1 LCFPHLSAIILRII
15 EREAETMATALR
27 KRFRLIM
34 ILAWLLSGP
43 ACVIN
48 LMDLPYERSA
58 SRNAFHR
65 ILAMEP
71 GGTIQLENEEG
82 DIEIRGWERDEVEIT
97 AEAEFLPPFRPG
109 FSVSSWG
116 PPRPRIQVTSSEDF
130 VKIKSPSLEENRVV
144 GAIHYILNVPKS
156 VDLKDI
162 RNENGDITIT
172 DVFGEI
178 AIDLGEGDLII
189 ENFSGSVEVSVD
201 LGTVEADLLDLRE
214 EDEIRIVSMGT
225 SRFSCSRMRTS
236 GWRPAPRKAALTPN
250 SNSVKSSRRKKC
262 PERSGPERPLS
273 FLRRCPA
280 TSPSGRPIEP
290 FGLKERRHDGRKTG

>member
-1 LCFPHLSAIILRII
+1 
-15 EREAETMATALR
+15 MATALR
-27 KRFRLIM
+27 KSFRLIM

-48 LMDLPYERSA
+48 LMDQPYERSA
-58 SRNAFHR
+58 SGNAFHR

-82 DIEIRGWERDEVEIT
+82 DIEVRGWERDEVEIT

-156 VDLKDI
+156 VALKDI

-178 AIDLGEGDLII
+178 AVDLGEGDLII

-214 EDEIRIVSMGT
+214 EDEIRIVSRRGDIT
-225 SRFSCSRMRTS
+225 IFLQPDADVRLEASAPEGSVDSEFELGQELPAKKVS
-236 GWRPAPRKAALTPN
+236 GAIRAGKTPILLTALSGDIAVKKA
-250 SNSVKSSRRKKC
+250 
-262 PERSGPERPLS
+262 
-273 FLRRCPA
+273 
-280 TSPSGRPIEP
+280 
-290 FGLKERRHDGRKTG
+290 D